1 MRNDLMNEIVEQLR
15 LLTESS
21 NRYIDD
27 GSWIEPLTDDIRNS
41 KALLKRYERASKALN
56 LLASTPASESI

>member
-21 NRYIDD
+21 NRYIED
-27 GSWIEPLTDDIRNS
+27 GSWLEPMTDDIRNS
-41 KALLKRYERASKALN
+41 KALLKRYERAKKALSMMTN
-56 LLASTPASESI
+56 APASKSI

>member
-41 KALLKRYERASKALN
+41 KALLKRYERAKKAVSMM
-56 LLASTPASESI
+56 ASTPASESI